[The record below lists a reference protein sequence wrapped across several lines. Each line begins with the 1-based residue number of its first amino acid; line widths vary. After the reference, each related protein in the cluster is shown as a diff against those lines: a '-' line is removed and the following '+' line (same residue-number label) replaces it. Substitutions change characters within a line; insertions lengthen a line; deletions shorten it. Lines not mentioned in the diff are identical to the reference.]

1 MKGRVVCRTLAD
13 SFTSEFL
20 SDSLLGISP
29 TDRRL
34 GLPVSRAHLFGIGNG
49 NAVLRIDVEDH
60 EQPNPEGSSRC
71 RMPDPAFSGEDIHG
85 QPDLP

>member
-1 MKGRVVCRTLAD
+1 MKSRVVCRTLAD

-29 TDRRL
+29 MDTRL
-34 GLPVSRAHLFGIGNG
+34 GLPVPRAHLFSIVDG

-60 EQPNPEGSSRC
+60 EQPNPEDSNR
-71 RMPDPAFSGEDIHG
+71 R
-85 QPDLP
+85 